1 MNPNNTRVI
10 FFQVQNPSAKLK
22 FLCESVQSH
31 FEKKDL
37 FLILAEDAKAQ
48 EFTDI
53 FLWKTPPSSFLPHV
67 ATDEKTEAF
76 VAITKTKNNVNQA
89 RVAFNL
95 CSTPLLIQTPF
106 RIIYEFEDLTS
117 PSKNRLSSLRFN
129 AYKEEGFLIE
139 SRT

>member
-1 MNPNNTRVI
+1 MNLKKTRVI
-10 FFQVQNPSAKLK
+10 FFQVQSPSAKLK
-22 FLCESVQSH
+22 FLCESAQSH
-31 FEKKDL
+31 FEKKEP
-37 FLILAEDAKAQ
+37 FLILVEDLKAK
-48 EFTDI
+48 EFADEL
-53 FLWKTPPSSFLPHV
+53 LWKFPPNSFLPHV
-67 ATDEKTEAF
+67 ATDEKTQEL

-95 CSTPLLIQTPF
+95 CTTPLLIQTPF

-139 SRT
+139 SRA